1 MRRRTHRAR
10 GTDPWAKP
18 TGAAPEDETM
28 TSGPMGG
35 ESPRWLLQPPASG
48 EVQLHIAVGERAEL
62 TAQTRAALEQLIRAL
77 YQQDVADIITTACT
91 PRCSDLRS
99 CPKVTCTPL
108 GNCGDLTAQP
118 CLIDL
123 HCKIKVA

>member
-1 MRRRTHRAR
+1 LGKADWRC
-10 GTDPWAKP
+10 G
-18 TGAAPEDETM
+18 PEDETM